1 MSVLVKLHINY
12 TQTTHIYIYIVG
24 ASMSMLQALCAH
36 RPPLLVV
43 CVPTRAS
50 PKPLLAIHAMM
61 CNDVFRAV
69 ANTRQP
75 SSSRPPCKNN
85 QTNDSDFQT
94 AKTPILE
101 QARHQDPT
109 CTRRLPNSIKQGGA
123 QPRIVRSCFSR
134 HRRNRCDEDF
144 TGLQAIRA
152 YLDMHTSVR
161 NPMRI
166 AS

>member
-12 TQTTHIYIYIVG
+12 TQTTHIYSGGFHVHV
-24 ASMSMLQALCAH
+24 ASFVC
-36 RPPLLVV
+36 PPSSPSCCV
-43 CVPTRAS
+43 CSHPRLAQ
-50 PKPLLAIHAMM
+50 PLLAIHAMM